1 MIYDRTA
8 DSLKAVRESLKNRT
22 NIAHGPLVRFHRM
35 IRREFPFCS
44 MRAGVDVIQ
53 FPGIGK
59 AGCYK

>member
-8 DSLKAVRESLKNRT
+8 DNRKDVPEGLKNRT
-22 NIAHGPLVRFHRM
+22 NIAHEALVWFHRM
-35 IRREFPFCS
+35 IRREFPFPS

-53 FPGIGK
+53 FRGIGK